1 MVSHSDRKH
10 HNQRLLAIVIV
21 SSLYTSSKRGE
32 IKTVSV
38 LERLPCSL
46 VTGRSLDWLNGRGRE
61 IILMKIAGMVVR
73 KNREVKNCWGIGERS
88 VSGDCEDDS
97 RKQVRVEK
105 GVEK

>member
-1 MVSHSDRKH
+1 MVFHSDCKH

-61 IILMKIAGMVVR
+61 IVFD
-73 KNREVKNCWGIGERS
+73 E
-88 VSGDCEDDS
+88 DC
-97 RKQVRVEK
+97 RNGCTQK
-105 GVEK
+105 